1 MLQVL
6 KLQIRVLQA
15 EVEREYQGWKHLN

>member
-15 EVEREYQGWKHLN
+15 EVERDFRGWNNLN